1 MLSAEGD
8 AKAKELATWKER
20 VRAAWDEVGFVSVTT
35 VPEEPARVAPGESFT
50 VEVQIRLG
58 GLEPADLAVDWFEG
72 EPDHDGVVD
81 AGFSAPLVS
90 QGRLDGTAT
99 WAGTVRRPEEDSRG
113 YSVRVRPSHPLLVH
127 PNETNL
133 VLWAE

>member
-1 MLSAEGD
+1 M
-8 AKAKELATWKER
+8 R
-20 VRAAWDEVGFVSVTT
+20 V
-35 VPEEPARVAPGESFT
+35 FT

-58 GLEPADLAVDWFEG
+58 TLEPGDLAVDWFEG

-81 AGFSAPLVS
+81 EGFSTPLAS

-99 WAGTVRRPEEDSRG
+99 WTGTVARPRRQPRILG
-113 YSVRVRPSHPLLVH
+113 ARAPSHPLLVH

>member
-1 MLSAEGD
+1 M
-8 AKAKELATWKER
+8 
-20 VRAAWDEVGFVSVTT
+20 GFVSVTT
-35 VPEEPARVAPGESFT
+35 TPDEPARVPAGDSFG

-58 GLEPADLAVDWFEG
+58 ALEPSDLVVDWFEG

-81 AGFSAPLVS
+81 AGFSTPLAS

-99 WAGTVRRPEEDSRG
+99 WTGTVIRPVGDSRG
-113 YSVRVRPSHPLLVH
+113 YSVRVRPSHPLLLH